1 MCGIFGVITSKAAD
15 KSRLDRVQQLQR
27 HRGPDGSGAWC
38 TQFGSQVL
46 TFAFQ
51 RLAIIDLSAEA
62 MQPFACPD
70 TGSVIVF
77 NGEIYNYIELR
88 AELEGEGYQFRTR
101 SDTEVL
107 LRVLDHWGIEQGLR
121 RLNGMFAFAWFNAK
135 DRSLILARDRAGEKP
150 LYYYRDGSEFI
161 FASEIKTILADLQG
175 RRKFRPNVR
184 SIRRLLGQAIA
195 DDSRETFF
203 EEIFQVVPGHFCRV
217 NGGED
222 ALHVSEIQYWD
233 VDLKTERRGVGLPD
247 LIDECRSLLRDS
259 VRMRLRSD
267 VPLGFLLS
275 GGIDST
281 ALIGLALNAGVAPS
295 AIAAFSSIGGDPTT
309 DETHWIDIACRHFGI
324 QSQLSELSPSS
335 QEFGKTLHDAVF
347 AHDEP
352 FTSLSVVAQYLLMKK
367 ISTTGRIVILSGQGA
382 DELFCGYAKYS
393 AFFVQQCFRDGRP
406 FAAAKAMV
414 QIAQVGTLLPQV
426 SLEELRRYAPWM
438 FPVNSRSI
446 LGERLKG
453 LPLEDIG
460 LAGTSLRGRQLLDL
474 KRFSVPMINHYEDR
488 VSMAW
493 SRELRMPYLDPRLIE
508 FALALPDDVKLH
520 GGWTK
525 FILRKA
531 AESDMPKEITWRRDK
546 KGYSLPTHR
555 WLCHDLVPLI
565 RASLGSDALVFRHGY
580 VDYDNFWS
588 SYEAMIKSGSTGH
601 ISSKEIIGVLTLESW
616 MRSFERYLDLSP
628 TSIEPG
634 FATCSKAEKETPN
647 VRMRV
652 AQVTSAHLPND
663 NRIAY
668 HIGATVAEAGYE
680 TTIVAPTPAGGMI
693 GVEMPESVKL
703 ILLRRRNGRLARF
716 TSLHLEILKI
726 ILQQRFEI
734 IHIHD
739 PDLLPL
745 AIALKCAGKRV
756 IYDAHECYRDD
767 LDDKLWIPP
776 FARGAARM
784 AVIAVEWI
792 ASKTFDGVISASQDI
807 HDKINPRWGAVVR
820 NFPKMAADGNEA
832 LPGSYDERDC
842 IVGYFGSI
850 DELRYGEEMI
860 EALALV
866 RARCPTA
873 RMIVA
878 GRIVLHPDIWTQ
890 GRG

>member
-1 MCGIFGVITSKAAD
+1 MFGCP
-15 KSRLDRVQQLQR
+15 RN
-27 HRGPDGSGAWC
+27 RG
-38 TQFGSQVL
+38 
-46 TFAFQ
+46 
-51 RLAIIDLSAEA
+51 
-62 MQPFACPD
+62 
-70 TGSVIVF
+70 
-77 NGEIYNYIELR
+77 N
-88 AELEGEGYQFRTR
+88 FR
-101 SDTEVL
+101 
-107 LRVLDHWGIEQGLR
+107 
-121 RLNGMFAFAWFNAK
+121 
-135 DRSLILARDRAGEKP
+135 
-150 LYYYRDGSEFI
+150 
-161 FASEIKTILADLQG
+161 
-175 RRKFRPNVR
+175 
-184 SIRRLLGQAIA
+184 
-195 DDSRETFF
+195 
-203 EEIFQVVPGHFCRV
+203 
-217 NGGED
+217 
-222 ALHVSEIQYWD
+222 
-233 VDLKTERRGVGLPD
+233 
-247 LIDECRSLLRDS
+247 
-259 VRMRLRSD
+259 
-267 VPLGFLLS
+267 
-275 GGIDST
+275 
-281 ALIGLALNAGVAPS
+281 
-295 AIAAFSSIGGDPTT
+295 
-309 DETHWIDIACRHFGI
+309 
-324 QSQLSELSPSS
+324 
-335 QEFGKTLHDAVF
+335 
-347 AHDEP
+347 
-352 FTSLSVVAQYLLMKK
+352 
-367 ISTTGRIVILSGQGA
+367 
-382 DELFCGYAKYS
+382 
-393 AFFVQQCFRDGRP
+393 
-406 FAAAKAMV
+406 
-414 QIAQVGTLLPQV
+414 
-426 SLEELRRYAPWM
+426 
-438 FPVNSRSI
+438 
-446 LGERLKG
+446 
-453 LPLEDIG
+453 
-460 LAGTSLRGRQLLDL
+460 
-474 KRFSVPMINHYEDR
+474 
-488 VSMAW
+488 
-493 SRELRMPYLDPRLIE
+493 
-508 FALALPDDVKLH
+508 
-520 GGWTK
+520 
-525 FILRKA
+525 
-531 AESDMPKEITWRRDK
+531 
-546 KGYSLPTHR
+546 
-555 WLCHDLVPLI
+555 
-565 RASLGSDALVFRHGY
+565 SDALVFRHGY

-878 GRIVLHPDIWTQ
+878 GRITLPNPSKVKERLAALDIEYHTYLSRPRMISLIARCRVGLALYRQTRAYEKVEFSTKVLEYARVGTPVIAGPYPAVIKRFVVDNQIGNVVDAEHPATIAASIFDILDDRDRWVQYSKQSMAIARHYSWETESAKLIKLYD
-890 GRG
+890 RISVEE